1 MSFTLPDLSLALPEI
16 FLLSAVSVL
25 LIVDLFVSDK
35 NRFFTYMLA
44 QLTLFGC
51 ALVTVLG
58 FDGTV
63 RFTFSDMYVDD
74 MLGDML
80 KLMLYIAVSV
90 AFVYARGYL
99 IERNI
104 FKGEFFTL
112 SLFALLGMMV
122 MVSASNFLTLYLGLE
137 ILSLSMYALVALQRD
152 SVRGTESAIK
162 YFVLGAIASGMLLY
176 GMSMLY
182 GATGSLGISAVA
194 EKINYSTI
202 DKNILVFGL
211 VFVVA
216 GIAFKLGAVPFHMW
230 VPDVYHG
237 APTAVTL
244 LLSSAPKIAAF
255 AFTFRL
261 LAQGLAGLVQDW
273 QGMLIILAIA
283 SMAIGN
289 ITAIAQTNLK
299 RMLAYSAISHMGYL
313 LLGVLSGTAN
323 GYSSAMFYIITYALM
338 SVGGFGMVILLSRQ
352 GFEAENIDDFRGLNQ
367 RSPWYAFVMLL
378 LMFSM
383 AGVPPTVG
391 FYAKL
396 AVLQSVLQ
404 INLTWLAI
412 VAVLF
417 SLIGAFY
424 YLRMV
429 KVMYFDAPVDT
440 APLGNG
446 FDMRML
452 LSANGLAVLVLG
464 LLPQPLMA
472 LCVSSIEHSLRQ
484 L

>member
-162 YFVLGAIASGMLLY
+162 YFVLGAIASGMLLHR
-176 GMSMLY
+176 
-182 GATGSLGISAVA
+182 T
-194 EKINYSTI
+194 T
-202 DKNILVFGL
+202 
-211 VFVVA
+211 
-216 GIAFKLGAVPFHMW
+216 
-230 VPDVYHG
+230 
-237 APTAVTL
+237 
-244 LLSSAPKIAAF
+244 
-255 AFTFRL
+255 
-261 LAQGLAGLVQDW
+261 
-273 QGMLIILAIA
+273 
-283 SMAIGN
+283 
-289 ITAIAQTNLK
+289 
-299 RMLAYSAISHMGYL
+299 
-313 LLGVLSGTAN
+313 
-323 GYSSAMFYIITYALM
+323 
-338 SVGGFGMVILLSRQ
+338 
-352 GFEAENIDDFRGLNQ
+352 
-367 RSPWYAFVMLL
+367 
-378 LMFSM
+378 
-383 AGVPPTVG
+383 
-391 FYAKL
+391 
-396 AVLQSVLQ
+396 
-404 INLTWLAI
+404 
-412 VAVLF
+412 
-417 SLIGAFY
+417 
-424 YLRMV
+424 
-429 KVMYFDAPVDT
+429 
-440 APLGNG
+440 
-446 FDMRML
+446 
-452 LSANGLAVLVLG
+452 
-464 LLPQPLMA
+464 
-472 LCVSSIEHSLRQ
+472 
-484 L
+484 